1 MNLEQAVCSVNPA
14 ANGGT
19 TGSPFSLVEVIVF
32 MLTSLPFS
40 FVITTMNHKDVELQH
55 PFDFLVI
62 QSLLLAY
69 LS

>member
-1 MNLEQAVCSVNPA
+1 MNVKQEVYSVNPA

-19 TGSPFSLVEVIVF
+19 TGSPFCLVEVI

-40 FVITTMNHKDVELQH
+40 FVITTMNHNNVELQH

-62 QSLLLAY
+62 QPLLLPY

>member
-1 MNLEQAVCSVNPA
+1 MNVKQAVCSVNPA

-40 FVITTMNHKDVELQH
+40 FVITTMNHNNVELQH

-62 QSLLLAY
+62 QPLLLAY

>member
-1 MNLEQAVCSVNPA
+1 MNVKQAVCSVNPA

-19 TGSPFSLVEVIVF
+19 TGSPFCLVEVIVF

-40 FVITTMNHKDVELQH
+40 FVITTMNRKNVELH
-55 PFDFLVI
+55 LFDFLVI
-62 QSLLLAY
+62 QPLLLAY